1 MTGSRA
7 TTDPGDRSEGAPTG
21 PDRVRVVVTVGTDHH
36 RFDRLVDWIEAWS
49 ARHRDVAILL
59 QRGESRSPAPCEQ
72 TGRLRSVVMVP
83 YDELVAA
90 MAGADAVV
98 AQGGPAAIMDAR
110 SVGRRPIVVPR
121 RGSLGEHVDD
131 HQVTFASWMA
141 DRDLVT
147 LAGSEQQL
155 AELLDLALAEPDT
168 FHIAPDGGAV
178 LDTLKAFAEVVD
190 PLLTRRTR
198 ARHRRPRR

>member
-1 MTGSRA
+1 MSDRASSAPGTGSTGR
-7 TTDPGDRSEGAPTG
+7 DRTQ
-21 PDRVRVVVTVGTDHH
+21 VVVTVGTDHH
-36 RFDRLVDWIEAWS
+36 PFDRLVGWIEAWS
-49 ARHRDVAILL
+49 ARRADVTTLL
-59 QRGESRSPAPCEQ
+59 QRGESRSP
-72 TGRLRSVVMVP
+72 TGLDPSGGLRSVVMVP
-83 YDELVAA
+83 YDEMVSA

-131 HQVTFASWMA
+131 HQVAFAAWMG

-147 LAGSEQQL
+147 VAGSEEEL
-155 AELLDLALAEPDT
+155 AELLDRAVAEPAT

-178 LDTLKAFAEVVD
+178 ADTLRRFAEVVD
-190 PLLTRRTR
+190 PLMTAGAPGPLGRH
-198 ARHRRPRR
+198 AR